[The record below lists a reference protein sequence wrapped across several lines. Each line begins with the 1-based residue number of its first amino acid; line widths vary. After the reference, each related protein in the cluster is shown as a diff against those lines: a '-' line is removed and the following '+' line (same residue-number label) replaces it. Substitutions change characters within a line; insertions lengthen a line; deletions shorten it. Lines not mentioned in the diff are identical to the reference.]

1 MSEFE
6 LKTKI
11 SDIVKFCIEVF
22 SHPIINELN
31 TNENTNIMKTDTN
44 IVKNDKQ

>member
-11 SDIVKFCIEVF
+11 SDIVKYCIEVF
-22 SHPIINELN
+22 AHPIVNEL
-31 TNENTNIMKTDTN
+31 TNENTNFMKTDTN
-44 IVKNDKQ
+44 IMKNDKQ

>member
-22 SHPIINELN
+22 SYPIVNELI
-31 TNENTNIMKTDTN
+31 TNENTNLMKTDTN
-44 IVKNDKQ
+44 IMKNDKQ